1 MIWTP
6 RTTTPNL
13 PSRNIP
19 GPAKRPLVGID
30 LPNRCLP
37 TPIAQQ
43 PTIQATSFLDTFEYK
58 HKRII
63 LELAILLTSEKKFE
77 EFTQALMAFLTNLQ
91 MVDSKFVINPLNP
104 DSKGKNISS
113 KGEIS
118 SNMTKLGEH
127 IKISGNG
134 NVFNKRKVWDKVKDG
149 CKSRKT
155 NKKEEFQNPT
165 AYFSMFILSEVDP
178 KEILACM
185 THKWARMNGA
195 RLQIKELKFVDSETV
210 VSIYK
215 VSKLTPKEVILA
227 KLKKILLMAQDK
239 AREGNIDILTCTISQ
254 WTWVWNRPN
263 CCPK

>member
-134 NVFNKRKVWDKVKDG
+134 NVSTKGRFGIKSKMDANRAKQIRRKN
-149 CKSRKT
+149 SRT
-155 NKKEEFQNPT
+155 RRRI
-165 AYFSMFILSEVDP
+165 SLCLS
-178 KEILACM
+178 CQ
-185 THKWARMNGA
+185 R
-195 RLQIKELKFVDSETV
+195 
-210 VSIYK
+210 
-215 VSKLTPKEVILA
+215 LTPRKSLHA
-227 KLKKILLMAQDK
+227 
-239 AREGNIDILTCTISQ
+239 
-254 WTWVWNRPN
+254 
-263 CCPK
+263 